1 MGADNADPMDEDRVE
16 EVGAEASADSRVV
29 YEDFSPDYL
38 RIYYARLFPYAEIYK
53 WLSYGHDGK
62 HPGCDA
68 TIMSRREFSFTLEHD
83 IYIRYLSFHD
93 VAEMEATIKS
103 KCPHKIDIGAL
114 YNVEPAKRSAYAGG
128 SDRVFASVER
138 ELVFD
143 IDMTDYDDIRTCC
156 SGADICLKCWPL
168 MNVAIKILDTVLR
181 EDFGFEHLLWV
192 YSGRRGVHCWVCD
205 TRARRLSNEARSAIA
220 RYLTLYKGNEN
231 TTKKVSLTGPSLHP
245 ALSRAYEICRGYFEE
260 HILPNQGLL
269 RSEEQFD
276 KVLELVPD
284 ESVRTQMRDRW
295 KRASTSKDDVSAI
308 RWKHLKQT
316 LENKKLAPSVRRSVE
331 EIVFSYTYPRLDIE
345 VSKHMNHLLKA
356 PFCIHPKTGRVCV
369 PIDPLDCD
377 NFDPTTVPTLGQ
389 LLYDLNNEG
398 GKAGPEVKDLEKTS
412 LNAAVRL
419 FQTKFLDP
427 LQRANKADITC
438 SYQQKLQQTS
448 ATNVLS
454 W

>member
-1 MGADNADPMDEDRVE
+1 MFCSFELVRNA
-16 EVGAEASADSRVV
+16 AEIVFLVSRFF
-29 YEDFSPDYL
+29 FSFPG
-38 RIYYARLFPYAEIYK
+38 RLFPYAEMYK

-68 TIMSRREFSFTLEHD
+68 SIMGRREFSFTLEHD

-93 VAEMEATIKS
+93 VSEMEATIKS

-114 YNVEPAKRSAYAGG
+114 YNVEPAKRTAYAGG
-128 SDRVFASVER
+128 SDRVFAPVER

-168 MNVAIKILDTVLR
+168 MNIAIKILDTVLR

-205 TRARRLSNEARSAIA
+205 ARARRLSNEARSAIT

-231 TTKKVSLTGPSLHP
+231 TTKKVSLTGPALHP
-245 ALSRAYEICRGYFEE
+245 ALSRAYEICRTYFEE
-260 HILPNQGLL
+260 HILPNQELL
-269 RSEEQFD
+269 NSEGHFE

-284 ESVRTQMRDRW
+284 ESVRAQMRDRW
-295 KRASTSKDDVSAI
+295 QDNRRASVAKDGISAS
-308 RWKHLKQT
+308 RWKQLKQA
-316 LENKKLAPSVRRSVE
+316 LESKKVTPSVRRSLE
-331 EIVFSYTYPRLDIE
+331 EIIFSYTYPRIDIE

-369 PIDPLDCD
+369 PIDPQDCD
-377 NFDPTTVPTLGQ
+377 NFDPTNVPTLAQ
-389 LLYDLNNEG
+389 LLNELNAEGVKGGSECRDL
-398 GKAGPEVKDLEKTS
+398 DKTS
-412 LNAAVRL
+412 LGAPVRL
-419 FQTKFLDP
+419 FQTKFLEP
-427 LQRANKADITC
+427 LQRANKAEITALH
-438 SYQQKLQQTS
+438 QEKLQEVSAKTS
-448 ATNVLS
+448 LS